1 MGFEIERKFLVDASL
16 WDIAEKP
23 SPQSLNQGYIT
34 NDPAKTVRVRATNTE
49 GFITIKG
56 KSIGIGR
63 AEYEYSIPLHEAQ
76 ELLEGF
82 TQNNIEKLRYTL
94 DYEGKIWEVDV
105 FLGDNQGLIV
115 AEIELLSEDETF
127 LKPSWIST
135 EVTNDVR
142 YYNARLSTN
151 PYKNWGK

>member
-1 MGFEIERKFLVDASL
+1 M
-16 WDIAEKP
+16 
-23 SPQSLNQGYIT
+23 Y
-34 NDPAKTVRVRATNTE
+34 
-49 GFITIKG
+49 
-56 KSIGIGR
+56 
-63 AEYEYSIPLHEAQ
+63 EAQ